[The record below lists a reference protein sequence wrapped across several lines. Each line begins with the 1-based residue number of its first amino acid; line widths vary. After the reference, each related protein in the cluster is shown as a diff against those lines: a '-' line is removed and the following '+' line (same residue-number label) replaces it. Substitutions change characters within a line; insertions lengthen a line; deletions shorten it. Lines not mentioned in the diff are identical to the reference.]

1 MRKKLIPTLQIAQ
14 TECGLCC
21 VRTIL
26 EYYGFDI
33 SITEL
38 RQIEEPGRDGLS
50 TKHLKK
56 LLQKFNLTSNTDKIN
71 NPNAFKV
78 IDFPVI
84 AFWKGYHFVCIEKIE
99 NNHAFIMDPS
109 IGRVKI

>member
-50 TKHLKK
+50 TK
-56 LLQKFNLTSNTDKIN
+56 
-71 NPNAFKV
+71 
-78 IDFPVI
+78 
-84 AFWKGYHFVCIEKIE
+84 
-99 NNHAFIMDPS
+99 
-109 IGRVKI
+109 